1 MNTLSVFLN
10 LFSKLL
16 SIFAFTPTLFGAR
29 YSSALITKNSDS
41 FSFKED
47 NDRAL
52 LQNSFLQGINEY
64 IWSLSSQSQCV
75 FTAIHCLPYAKY
87 AMSLLSVF
95 LMLEC
100 IVTYVFVRT
109 DNSIT
114 NSIDNSVYNSASI
127 DCNRPTK
134 SKLHTINGI

>member
-1 MNTLSVFLN
+1 MYQYDRIKDRYRWTFFRSIDKKLKVQFLTKITERLSSVLFANTPSVFLN

-52 LQNSFLQGINEY
+52 LQNTFLQGINEY
-64 IWSLSSQSQCV
+64 IWSLSSQSQCT
-75 FTAIHCLPYAKY
+75 FTAIHCLLCANTFCLRR
-87 AMSLLSVF
+87 ACLL
-95 LMLEC
+95 C
-100 IVTYVFVRT
+100 
-109 DNSIT
+109 
-114 NSIDNSVYNSASI
+114 
-127 DCNRPTK
+127 
-134 SKLHTINGI
+134 

>member
-1 MNTLSVFLN
+1 MLFANTPSVFLN

-52 LQNSFLQGINEY
+52 TEY
-64 IWSLSSQSQCV
+64 VS
-75 FTAIHCLPYAKY
+75 TRNK
-87 AMSLLSVF
+87 
-95 LMLEC
+95 
-100 IVTYVFVRT
+100 
-109 DNSIT
+109 
-114 NSIDNSVYNSASI
+114 
-127 DCNRPTK
+127 
-134 SKLHTINGI
+134 

>member
-1 MNTLSVFLN
+1 MYQYDRIKDRYRWTFFRSIDKKLKVQFLTKITERLSSVLFANTPSVFLN

-52 LQNSFLQGINEY
+52 SQNTFLQGINEY
-64 IWSLSSQSQCV
+64 IWSLSSQSQCA
-75 FTAIHCLPYAKY
+75 FTAIHCLPYAKTFRLRW
-87 AMSLLSVF
+87 ACF
-95 LMLEC
+95 LC
-100 IVTYVFVRT
+100 
-109 DNSIT
+109 
-114 NSIDNSVYNSASI
+114 
-127 DCNRPTK
+127 
-134 SKLHTINGI
+134 